1 MENAEKKLCPLCNRE
16 LTNQGFG
23 GHMWAAHGVRIGE
36 HAKLED
42 VNKRLVKLEDE
53 LSAKVAN
60 LSDKLPDK
68 LQKLEAQV
76 AELRVLHTYK
86 AQKGLEDGKHTAGY
100 NL

>member
-42 VNKRLVKLEDE
+42 VNKRVIKLEDE
-53 LSAKVAN
+53 LSAKVAK
-60 LSDKLPDK
+60 LSDDLPGKLT
-68 LQKLEAQV
+68 KLEAQID
-76 AELRVLHTYK
+76 ELRKLHTFDIK
-86 AQKGLEDGKHTAGY
+86 KGIIDGKHTAGY
-100 NL
+100 KS